1 MKGRELFHSSNID
14 WQWINYSK
22 VLSNLNYNSSE
33 SLEAKTKNSVKQVDD
48 YNYNGAELQVE
59 LQSALEKSLPSCYV
73 ILARTL

>member
-22 VLSNLNYNSSE
+22 VLSNLNNNSRE
-33 SLEAKTKNSVKQVDD
+33 SLEVKTEKSVKQVDD
-48 YNYNGAELQVE
+48 YSYNGAELQEE
-59 LQSALEKSLPSCYV
+59 LQSALEKSLPSYYV